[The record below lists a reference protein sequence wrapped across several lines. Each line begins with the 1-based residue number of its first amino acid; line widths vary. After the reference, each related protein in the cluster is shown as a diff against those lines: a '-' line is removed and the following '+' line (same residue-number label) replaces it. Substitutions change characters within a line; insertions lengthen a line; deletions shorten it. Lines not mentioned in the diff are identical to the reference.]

1 MPLTLMVRVAST
13 FGYPAGA
20 VCLYC
25 SAAADALDLDAAK
38 STLKKLE
45 MKGEHQDDR
54 EIIERRG

>member
-20 VCLYC
+20 VCVCC

-45 MKGEHQDDR
+45 IRD
-54 EIIERRG
+54 ERRTPR